1 MKKWYIIFLP
11 ALQLLLP
18 ACHQYQQSGKQ
29 QSQELRHANYA
40 ADRTV
45 LLKADSSLLELKS
58 SDGNARLLLSPKYQ
72 GRVMTSTAQGDSG
85 RSYGWLNYSLLES
98 DSFLPQFNPVG
109 GEERFWMGPEGGQ
122 YSLFFKSG
130 DSFDIAH
137 WQVPAWLDTLPFA
150 VRGHNDSSA
159 SFAYSARFTNYK
171 GIAFSLDINRTV
183 EMLNRT
189 ELSSRLGITL
199 PDSIDVIGYQSRN
212 QVKNTGRNP
221 LTKDNGLVSVWLLG
235 MFKPSPQTVA
245 ILPFRNIKHARSF
258 ITDNYFGSVPP
269 QRLKVKDSIIVFT
282 CDGKWRSK
290 IGLSPRV
297 AKDFI
302 GSFDFANNVL
312 TLLQGAPDSTKPYVN
327 SQWKMQEH
335 PYQGDAVNAYNDGP
349 LEDGKQMGPFYE
361 LETSSPALE
370 LGSGLGF
377 EYRQLTCHLSGSYE
391 ALRAIALKVLNIDLN
406 DIANH

>member
-18 ACHQYQQSGKQ
+18 ACNQNKQSDKQ
-29 QSQELRHANYA
+29 QSQEQRQDNYA

-45 LLKADSSLLELKS
+45 LLKADSTLLELKS

-72 GRVMTSTAQGDSG
+72 GRVMTSTARGDSG

-98 DSFLPQFNPVG
+98 GSFLPQFNPVG

-130 DSFDIAH
+130 DSFDIKH

-159 SFAYSARFTNYK
+159 SFAYDARFTNYK

-189 ELSSRLGITL
+189 ELSNRLGITL
-199 PDSIDVIGYQSRN
+199 PDSIDVVGYQSRN
-212 QVKNTGRNP
+212 LVKNTGRNP

-245 ILPFRNIKHARSF
+245 ILPFRNIKHARSY

-297 AKDFI
+297 AKDFV
-302 GSFDFANNVL
+302 GSFDFKNNIL

-327 SQWKMQEH
+327 SQWKIQEE
-335 PYQGDAVNAYNDGP
+335 PYQGDALNAYNDGP
-349 LEDGKQMGPFYE
+349 LADGKQMGPFYE

-370 LGSGLGF
+370 LGSGQGL

-406 DIANH
+406 DIATH